1 MPSPF
6 RLNRITRSVRKAS
19 TIGMESTESSAHS
32 SDKPPQG
39 LADLVGTAI
48 ALLTL
53 TIPLYAIA
61 RYSSNS
67 VEVMQQV
74 TYPLPEARE

>member
-1 MPSPF
+1 
-6 RLNRITRSVRKAS
+6 
-19 TIGMESTESSAHS
+19 MESTQSSGQS
-32 SDKPPQG
+32 SDKPHQG
-39 LADLVGTAI
+39 LADLLGTAI

-74 TYPLPEARE
+74 TYPLPQARE

>member
-1 MPSPF
+1 MIVGSILLSPF
-6 RLNRITRSVRKAS
+6 RLGKHLLF
-19 TIGMESTESSAHS
+19 GMESTESSAQS
-32 SDKPPQG
+32 SDNPPQG
-39 LADLVGTAI
+39 LADLLGTAI

-67 VEVMQQV
+67 VEVMQQI